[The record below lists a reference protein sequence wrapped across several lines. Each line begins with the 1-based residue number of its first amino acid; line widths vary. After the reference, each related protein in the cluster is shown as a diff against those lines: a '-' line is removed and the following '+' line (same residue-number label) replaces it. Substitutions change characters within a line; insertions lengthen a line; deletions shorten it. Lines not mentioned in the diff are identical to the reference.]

1 MAWYGR
7 RGGGRTEPRL
17 KYVINTKTAY
27 NFDLCEVINCK
38 GNNST
43 WQGYPIYLC
52 YSKYANEHTAG
63 RSSNGIYEMVSNTM
77 YFNLK
82 RIRLQRDKSGVQNPI
97 TLSIQWINM
106 RETTIYLTL
115 GVSITGTDP
124 LGMLKVRV
132 LNTPPKHLPTAG
144 ATPPPN
150 ENSTTPDGAVPTLVG
165 SDYSTWTPEDILRLT
180 MGYSNDN
187 LWLTWIAGQ
196 AREAG
201 MEGCVACAEARPP
214 LYLSTAPLYPNT
226 DPIGFSCLIQM
237 TRVATPPNC
246 TTLSSIFP
254 VIPNN
259 TGSGPFQ
266 VPKTGNFTCF
276 RRTKGN
282 VTHPPQ
288 LLGEI
293 QSSWCH
299 TIFTD
304 TSNNSVGDWARA
316 GLYYYCGSSTLL
328 LRLPIWSKG
337 LCAMVRLLSP
347 ITLFGPSTGK
357 PTLPGSRSRR
367 DVSFDLTKNTPTYID
382 SIGVPR
388 GVPDE
393 HKLVDQV
400 SAGFESILIWI
411 TPNKNVDRINYV
423 NYQVMRLANITGLAV
438 SGLASQ
444 LSATSLMTI
453 QNRIALDMLLA
464 EKGGVCHMIRTESK
478 TECCTVIPNNTA
490 PDGSVT
496 KALDALKA
504 LSKEMTENTGIDNPL
519 TNWLDRTF
527 GQWKAVFLSL
537 ASALA
542 IFVAILVTCGC
553 CCIPC
558 LRTLIERTIVKMFDD
573 KQRPPEYMM
582 SLLEDSLED
591 NGGSGDFTLSVD
603 LS

>member
-1 MAWYGR
+1 MELDQNLTLWYICNNNFHR
-7 RGGGRTEPRL
+7 TKRSTDNQNACVQKFRGINLE
-17 KYVINTKTAY
+17 YVINTKTAY
-27 NFDLCEVINCK
+27 NFDLCDVINCN
-38 GNNST
+38 GQNST
-43 WQGYPIYLC
+43 WRGYPIYLC
-52 YSKYANEHTAG
+52 YSKYANEQCT
-63 RSSNGIYEMVSNTM
+63 IVSNSM

-82 RIRLQRDKSGVQNPI
+82 RIRMQRDKSGVQNPI
-97 TLSIQWINM
+97 TLSVHWLNM
-106 RETTIYLTL
+106 RESTIYLTL

-124 LGMLKVRV
+124 LGVIKVRV
-132 LNTPPKHLPTAG
+132 LSTPPKHLPKAG
-144 ATPPPN
+144 ATPSPN
-150 ENSTTPDGAVPTLVG
+150 DNATTPDGAVPTLVG

-214 LYLSTAPLYPNT
+214 LYLSTAPLYPNA
-226 DPIGFSCLIQM
+226 DPIGFSCLIKM
-237 TRVATPPNC
+237 TRMATPPNC
-246 TTLSSIFP
+246 TTLSTIFP

-288 LLGEI
+288 ILGEI

-304 TSNNSVGDWARA
+304 TSNNSVGEWARA
-316 GLYYYCGSSTLL
+316 GLYYYCGGSSLL

-357 PTLPGSRSRR
+357 PTLHGSRSRR

-423 NYQVMRLANITGLAV
+423 NYQVMRLANITGVAV
-438 SGLASQ
+438 TGLASQ

-464 EKGGVCHMIRTESK
+464 EKGGVCHMIRTEST

-504 LSKEMTENTGIDNPL
+504 LSKEMTDNTGVDNPL

-527 GQWKAVFLSL
+527 
-537 ASALA
+537 
-542 IFVAILVTCGC
+542 VTCGC

-573 KQRPPEYMM
+573 KQRPPDYMM
-582 SLLEDSLED
+582 SLLDASPE
-591 NGGSGDFTLSVD
+591 NHGGSVDFELDFELSVD